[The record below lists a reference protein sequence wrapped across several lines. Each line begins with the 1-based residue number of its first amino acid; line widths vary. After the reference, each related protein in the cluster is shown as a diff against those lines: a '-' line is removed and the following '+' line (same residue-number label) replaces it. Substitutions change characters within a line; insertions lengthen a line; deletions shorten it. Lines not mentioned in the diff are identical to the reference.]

1 VRFPASPPQAVEDM
15 ATVFDGDESDFDGV
29 REDKL
34 TTRHAKDVILA
45 KTINAN
51 DDVYFEDRLAA

>member
-1 VRFPASPPQAVEDM
+1 M
-15 ATVFDGDESDFDGV
+15 ATAFDGDELDFDGV